1 MDFIIAIILGI
12 VEGLTEFLPI
22 SSTGHLILASQL
34 LNVMQTDFVKSF
46 EIAIQVGAILSIV
59 VLYWKQLF
67 LNLKILKRLVV
78 AFIPTGIIGLLVYK
92 TFKTV
97 LLGNTDIVLVS
108 LFAGGIFIVLFEK
121 FWRQKQTLE
130 KIENISY
137 KQCVLIG
144 IFQSFSIIPGISR
157 AAPTIL
163 GGLALGLK
171 RKTIVEFS
179 FLLAVP
185 TFLAATGYDLL
196 QSAGSF
202 SFAQFDLLAVGFV
215 AAFVAAILTVKYFL
229 AYVKNHDFTAF
240 GIYRIIV
247 AILFALLFLQ
257 II

>member
-1 MDFIIAIILGI
+1 MDFLIAIILGV

-34 LNVMQTDFVKSF
+34 LNVAQDNFVKSF

-59 VLYWKQLF
+59 VLYWKQLL
-67 LNLKILKRLVV
+67 LNLKIIKRLIV
-78 AFIPTGIIGLLVYK
+78 AFIPTAIIGVVLYK
-92 TFKTV
+92 AFKAV
-97 LLGNTDIVLVS
+97 LLGDTTLVLIS
-108 LFAGGIFIVLFEK
+108 LFAGGAFIVFFEK
-121 FWRQKQTLE
+121 FWPEKQNIE
-130 KIENISY
+130 KMEEISY
-137 KQCVLIG
+137 KNCILIG
-144 IFQSFSIIPGISR
+144 IFQSFSIIPGVSR

-196 QSAGSF
+196 QSAGTF

-215 AAFVAAILTVKYFL
+215 AAFVAAIFTVKYFL
-229 AYVKNHDFTAF
+229 SYVKNHDFKIF
-240 GIYRIIV
+240 GIYRMIIAV
-247 AILFALLFLQ
+247 LFALLVLQ
-257 II
+257 LV